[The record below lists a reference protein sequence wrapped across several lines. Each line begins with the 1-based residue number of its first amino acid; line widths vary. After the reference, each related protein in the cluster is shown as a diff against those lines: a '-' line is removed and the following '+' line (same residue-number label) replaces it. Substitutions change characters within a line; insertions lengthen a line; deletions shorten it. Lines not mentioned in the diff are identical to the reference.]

1 LSSTGNAVFSS
12 IWTLMGV
19 PVVTLPM
26 LEGENGMPIG
36 VQIIGARG
44 ADAKLLAVAGRILAM
59 SSTRG
64 G

>member
-1 LSSTGNAVFSS
+1 
-12 IWTLMGV
+12 MGV

-44 ADAKLLAVAGRILAM
+44 ADAKLLADAGRILAM
-59 SSTRG
+59 SSIRG